1 MLDLLIPEI
10 LNAAQKNY
18 NDESISGMSFDWE
31 NYYNVVE
38 IKEQHYQDNRN
49 EYPYMVSVT
58 VNPHSGDIKNR
69 KFYGPDK
76 LTFGID
82 PNFFWKNIK
91 DRRAIKLIDYQHLN
105 SFKSP

>member
-82 PNFFWKNIK
+82 PNFFLEK
-91 DRRAIKLIDYQHLN
+91 YQGSSSYKVN
-105 SFKSP
+105 